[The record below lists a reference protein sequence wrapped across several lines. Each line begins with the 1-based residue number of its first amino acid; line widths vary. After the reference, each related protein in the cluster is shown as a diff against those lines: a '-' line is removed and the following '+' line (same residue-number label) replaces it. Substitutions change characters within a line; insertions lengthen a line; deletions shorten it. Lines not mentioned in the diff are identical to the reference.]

1 MQEKLWNKEFVK
13 ISITYFLIASSFY
26 LLVPAIPLYLSEV
39 LNVPHSRIG
48 IALSSYVF
56 ALLIVRPFSGYWV
69 DVLERKPL
77 LMAGL
82 ITFVLIYFGYFFAL
96 TVTTFV
102 VIRFIHGLFWG
113 LSSVSINT
121 TAIDVIP
128 STRRAEGIGFFGVN
142 MNLAMAIAPFIAVV
156 IYESF
161 GFNILIAC
169 SIGMGILAIIS
180 ASLIKTPPREKLD
193 KTPPL
198 SLDRFILVKGV
209 PIMLNQF
216 LMAFGYGTLVAF
228 AILYGKNINVE
239 NVGIFFIFLASGIV
253 VSRIIAGRLV
263 DRGHLHKVMSAALL
277 ILAIAFTLFAVNQTP
292 TSYSFSAFLLGL
304 GFGTLFPSLQTIFI
318 NIAPSSQRGTANS
331 TYLTG
336 FDVGIGGGMLIGALL
351 VEKLGFKEM
360 YLITAALYLVA
371 LVIYWFNSRKIYEK
385 WKLK

>member
-1 MQEKLWNKEFVK
+1 M
-13 ISITYFLIASSFY
+13 
-26 LLVPAIPLYLSEV
+26 
-39 LNVPHSRIG
+39 
-48 IALSSYVF
+48 VF
-56 ALLIVRPFSGYWV
+56 KQFI
-69 DVLERKPL
+69 
-77 LMAGL
+77 
-82 ITFVLIYFGYFFAL
+82 FGYL
-96 TVTTFV
+96 W
-102 VIRFIHGLFWG
+102 L
-113 LSSVSINT
+113 L
-121 TAIDVIP
+121 
-128 STRRAEGIGFFGVN
+128 
-142 MNLAMAIAPFIAVV
+142 
-156 IYESF
+156 
-161 GFNILIAC
+161 
-169 SIGMGILAIIS
+169 
-180 ASLIKTPPREKLD
+180 
-193 KTPPL
+193 
-198 SLDRFILVKGV
+198 
-209 PIMLNQF
+209 
-216 LMAFGYGTLVAF
+216 
-228 AILYGKNINVE
+228 
-239 NVGIFFIFLASGIV
+239 IV